1 TGVQTC
7 ALPIS
12 PAHPLDQAA
21 RGEQA
26 GRGADGAPAD
36 LQRLRQLGGALLRRV
51 ADEQPPDDA
60 PGDERQALGGEEG
73 RDVID
78 EVEFG
83 VRWYGH
89 GPIVRPSRDS
99 PSPAPG
105 GSRRN
110 SRSRDSLSPA
120 SGDAFRDPGLRESS
134 CWASGGSRR
143 NSAMRALTRPG
154 SCRFGQ

>member
-1 TGVQTC
+1 DRAESRRLGVPAGQHP
-7 ALPIS
+7 APAVGGDAEVLLPLAA

-99 PSPAPG
+99 PSPA
-105 GSRRN
+105 
-110 SRSRDSLSPA
+110 
-120 SGDAFRDPGLRESS
+120 
-134 CWASGGSRR
+134 SGGSRR
-143 NSAMRALTRPG
+143 NSAMRALTRP
-154 SCRFGQ
+154 